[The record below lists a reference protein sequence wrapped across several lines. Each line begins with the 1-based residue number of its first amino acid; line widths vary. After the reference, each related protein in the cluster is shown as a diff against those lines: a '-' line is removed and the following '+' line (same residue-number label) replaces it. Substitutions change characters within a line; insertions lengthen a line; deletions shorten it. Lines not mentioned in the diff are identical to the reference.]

1 MKRTVRRRL
10 VVPAYAKVNLGLE
23 VLGLREDG
31 YHELRTLFQTV
42 DLHDD
47 VIVES
52 CASGVTVDCAHP
64 DVPCD
69 ARNLAVRAAQALLR
83 YSGLK
88 RGVALTLVKRIPVAG
103 GLGGGSGD
111 AAAVLMALDALFE
124 LKLGATG
131 LYPIARRLGADVPFF
146 LFGGTALGLGRGDE
160 IYPLR
165 HQIEAQVVIVEPGR
179 PVATP
184 AVFRR
189 IDAGLTPRENSST
202 IYRFVSS
209 DLDGSAEYRIL
220 TNDLERAA
228 LEEAP
233 ELAGVV
239 RRARAL
245 MRRAGAFFTSLS
257 GSGSSFF
264 GLFGEARSAR
274 HAVEMLR
281 DAGVVAHRSR
291 TLSLDRYR
299 RTWERALKVAG
310 VHPTWIQ

>member
-1 MKRTVRRRL
+1 
-10 VVPAYAKVNLGLE
+10 
-23 VLGLREDG
+23 
-31 YHELRTLFQTV
+31 LFQAV

-47 VIVES
+47 VIVEL
-52 CASGVTVDCAHP
+52 CASGVTVDCSHP
-64 DVPCD
+64 EVPCD
-69 ARNLAVRAAQALLR
+69 ARNLAARAAQALLR
-83 YSGLK
+83 YSGLR

-103 GLGGGSGD
+103 GLGGGSSD

-124 LKLGATG
+124 LKLGTTG

-165 HQIEAQVVIVEPGR
+165 HQIESQVVIVEPGR

-209 DLDGSAEYRIL
+209 DLDGSAAFQIL
-220 TNDLERAA
+220 TNELEEAA

-233 ELAGVV
+233 ELASVV
-239 RRARAL
+239 RRSRTL
-245 MRRAGAFFTSLS
+245 MRRSGALFASLS

-264 GLFGEARSAR
+264 GLFDQANSAQR
-274 HAVEMLR
+274 AVERLR
-281 DAGVVAHRSR
+281 GAGMTAYRCR
-291 TLSLDRYR
+291 TVSIDRYR
-299 RTWERALKVAG
+299 KTWERALRLAG
-310 VHPTWIQ
+310 ARPAWSQ

>member
-1 MKRTVRRRL
+1 
-10 VVPAYAKVNLGLE
+10 
-23 VLGLREDG
+23 
-31 YHELRTLFQTV
+31 
-42 DLHDD
+42 
-47 VIVES
+47 
-52 CASGVTVDCAHP
+52 
-64 DVPCD
+64 
-69 ARNLAVRAAQALLR
+69 
-83 YSGLK
+83 
-88 RGVALTLVKRIPVAG
+88 VALTLVKRIPVAG
-103 GLGGGSGD
+103 GLGGGSSD

-124 LKLGATG
+124 LRLGATG
-131 LYPIARRLGADVPFF
+131 LYPLARRLGADVPYF
-146 LFGGTALGLGRGDE
+146 LFGGTALGLARGDE

-165 HQIEAQVVIVEPGR
+165 RQIEAQVVIVDAGQ
-179 PVATP
+179 PVSTP

-209 DLDGSAEYRIL
+209 DLDGSAMYRIL
-220 TNDLERAA
+220 ANDLEKAA

-245 MRRAGAFFTSLS
+245 MRRAGAYFTSLS

-264 GLFGEARSAR
+264 GLFGEAHSAR
-274 HAVEMLR
+274 NAVEMLR
-281 DAGVVAHRSR
+281 GAGMVAHRCR

-310 VHPTWIQ
+310 ARPTWTQ

>member
-1 MKRTVRRRL
+1 MRQKRQRRL

-42 DLHDD
+42 ELHDD
-47 VIVES
+47 IVVELR
-52 CASGVTVDCAHP
+52 AAGVTLACAHP
-64 DVPCD
+64 AVPCD
-69 ARNLAVRAAQALLR
+69 VHNLAWRAAEQLLR
-83 YSGLK
+83 YAGET

-103 GLGGGSGD
+103 GLGGGSSD
-111 AAAVLMALDALFE
+111 AAAVLMALDAMLG
-124 LKLGATG
+124 LRLGATG
-131 LYPIARRLGADVPFF
+131 LYPLARRLGADVPCF
-146 LFGGTALGLGRGDE
+146 LFGGTALGLARGDE

-165 HQIEAQVVIVEPGR
+165 RQIEAQVVIVDAGR
-179 PVATP
+179 PVATS

-209 DLDGSAEYRIL
+209 DLDGSAGYQIL

-264 GLFGEARSAR
+264 GLFGEAHSAR
-274 HAVEMLR
+274 RAVEMLR
-281 DAGVVAHRSR
+281 DAGVVAHRCR

-310 VHPTWIQ
+310 VRPTWIQ